1 MRAVPDVAYDAS
13 SASPF
18 GVYET
23 STYSGW
29 LQVYGTSA
37 GSPQWAALVAIAD
50 QGLAL
55 AGKGSLDGPTQ
66 TLPKLYQ
73 LPRTDFHD
81 ITSGSNGG
89 YSAGPGYDL
98 VTGIGT
104 PLANSVVAG
113 LVGSSSSGTP
123 PTVVTPASATPNP
136 VTGTTT
142 NLSVLGNDASGQTS
156 LTYTWSV
163 TSIPAGAQGPSFSAN
178 GTNAAQNTIAT
189 FHQAGSYTFQVTI
202 TDPSSLTATSS
213 VTVTVNQ
220 TLTGITVTP
229 NSAAVGN
236 GANQQFSAS
245 AVDQFGKAMSSQPA
259 FAWSLASGIGI
270 VNSTGMF
277 TAPASGTGS
286 ASVQAS
292 AGGMNG
298 AATVTVGSVPAIP
311 TNLSA
316 TAISNRQVNLTWQ
329 NNSSNATSIIIQRST
344 NGSSWSQLATVTG
357 TATSYS
363 DSTVSKHKTY
373 YYRVCASNT
382 MGNSGYSNTAT
393 VVTPN
398 AQPAVQ
404 ALSAQSNSLTT
415 APAGQASGSGQG
427 PITSP
432 PPTSGFVQGT
442 SSSGLLASANTGTQG
457 GDQQVESDFLQVE

>member
-1 MRAVPDVAYDAS
+1 
-13 SASPF
+13 
-18 GVYET
+18 
-23 STYSGW
+23 
-29 LQVYGTSA
+29 
-37 GSPQWAALVAIAD
+37 
-50 QGLAL
+50 
-55 AGKGSLDGPTQ
+55 
-66 TLPKLYQ
+66 
-73 LPRTDFHD
+73 
-81 ITSGSNGG
+81 
-89 YSAGPGYDL
+89 
-98 VTGIGT
+98 
-104 PLANSVVAG
+104 
-113 LVGSSSSGTP
+113 
-123 PTVVTPASATPNP
+123 
-136 VTGTTT
+136 
-142 NLSVLGNDASGQTS
+142 
-156 LTYTWSV
+156 
-163 TSIPAGAQGPSFSAN
+163 
-178 GTNAAQNTIAT
+178 
-189 FHQAGSYTFQVTI
+189 
-202 TDPSSLTATSS
+202 

-245 AVDQFGKAMSSQPA
+245 AVDQFGKAMTSQPA

-277 TAPASGTGS
+277 TAPVSGTGS

-298 AATVTVGSVPAIP
+298 VATVTVGSVPAVP

-329 NNSSNATSIIIQRST
+329 NYSSNATSVIIQRST

-357 TATSYS
+357 TATAYS

-393 VVTPN
+393 AVTPN

-415 APAGQASGSGQG
+415 APAGQSSGSGQG
-427 PITSP
+427 PTSSTP
-432 PPTSGFVQGT
+432 SASGFIQG
-442 SSSGLLASANTGTQG
+442 SGSSGLQVTTSTGTQG
-457 GDQQVESDFLQVE
+457 GDQEGKSDLFNVD